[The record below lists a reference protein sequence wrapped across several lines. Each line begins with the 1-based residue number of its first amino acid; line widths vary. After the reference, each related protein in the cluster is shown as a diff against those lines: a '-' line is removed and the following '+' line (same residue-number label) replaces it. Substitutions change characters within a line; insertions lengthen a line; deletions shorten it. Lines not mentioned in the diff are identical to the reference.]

1 MVRRE
6 PIHANGMIREFDTTM
21 RYASICLAVALL
33 ATASATPVRGGLK
46 VGDVAPSFAPA
57 DWVKGE
63 AVSFPRD
70 LGKHIYLVEF
80 WATWCGPCKM
90 SIPLLTELQHQ
101 YAADLKI
108 VSFTAPD
115 PNNSLA
121 TVRRFVERQGAQMDY
136 AIAFDSTGKTHGA
149 YMQAA
154 GAMGIPYAFLV
165 GRDGKIAWQG
175 SPLDPELTFVL
186 KRMVA
191 GTFNAKVHAQVKA
204 KIDMLSLPH
213 QMRDWPKV
221 IEGLQE
227 ILRLDP
233 LNGVVLGEMVRVHVE
248 ELKDK
253 DRLRAVLAVHVKD
266 VGDNPQ
272 ALAIVAEVLFQI
284 PELSDRMPDLVLEVA
299 QEAYELSAQGPRAD
313 ISSTYARAL
322 YQVGALDRAIEIQR
336 EALSLASRA
345 DRDKARKVLDYYL
358 ECRKVRNALTD

>member
-21 RYASICLAVALL
+21 RYASICLAAALL
-33 ATASATPVRGGLK
+33 AAASATPARGGLK
-46 VGDVAPSFAPA
+46 VGDAAPSFAPA

-70 LGKHIYLVEF
+70 LGKNIYMVEF

-115 PNNSLA
+115 PNNTLPI
-121 TVRRFVERQGAQMDY
+121 VRRFVERQGAQMDY
-136 AIAFDSTGKTHGA
+136 TVAFDKTGKTHDA

-154 GAMGIPYAFLV
+154 GAMGIPHAFLV

-175 SPLDPELTFVL
+175 SPLVPELTFVL
-186 KRMVA
+186 KRMVD
-191 GTFNAKVHAQVKA
+191 GTFDTKVHAQVKA
-204 KIDMLSLPH
+204 KLDMLSLPL
-213 QMRDWPKV
+213 QMGDWPKA
-221 IEGLQE
+221 IEGFQG

-233 LNGVVLGEMVRVHVE
+233 LNRLALGWIAKIHVE

-253 DRLRAVLAVHVKD
+253 DRLRAVLAIYAKD
-266 VGDNPQ
+266 NGDNPQ
-272 ALAIVAEVLFQI
+272 ALAIVAETLFQI
-284 PELSDRMPDLVLEVA
+284 AELSDRMPDLVLKLA
-299 QEAYELSAQGPRAD
+299 QDAYELSAQGPRAD

-345 DRDKARKVLDYYL
+345 DRDKARKVRDYYL
-358 ECRKVRNALTD
+358 ECRKVRNSLAD